1 MLRSKSA
8 NNQFIV
14 FCLVDWIEL
23 YLVNYMD
30 NFVHQEI
37 HIFVS
42 PDEIYFETF
51 QLFSDLIFFGD
62 ALRRKRRNSFTVG
75 NGGC

>member
-1 MLRSKSA
+1 M
-8 NNQFIV
+8 V
-14 FCLVDWIEL
+14 
-23 YLVNYMD
+23 
-30 NFVHQEI
+30 NFVHHKNDNNVPPAEI
-37 HIFVS
+37 CF
-42 PDEIYFETF
+42 EIF